1 MAFLYF
7 CFKIDCINY
16 SCIDKKNSQLERLC
30 YVFSLDISGKVRIW
44 DALGSEH
51 ILKYEYQV
59 LGGAVKDIVWT
70 EDSKR
75 IVAGGEGKDK

>member
-1 MAFLYF
+1 M
-7 CFKIDCINY
+7 
-16 SCIDKKNSQLERLC
+16 
-30 YVFSLDISGKVRIW
+30 RIW

-75 IVAGGEGKDK
+75 LVAGGEGKDK